1 MWARPA
7 RWIYCTRA
15 DTDIAFHPMMDD
27 LLYHHRGSLEYCPS
41 SPYQLL
47 LLTSSTR
54 RCRFVWSPRVPP
66 TKSKPFVTE
75 QTVLSSACHPVQN
88 GNDWIVVC
96 SLHCN
101 EYCTQGNGWF
111 SSRVITHATYWK
123 SRSDLLVLPPCPHR
137 QIKGPRQSQS
147 PDFLFSDSTGK
158 MTRVFRISMARWMG
172 WPRRWTVP

>member
-1 MWARPA
+1 MICYITTGVRLNTVPA
-7 RWIYCTRA
+7 R
-15 DTDIAFHPMMDD
+15 
-27 LLYHHRGSLEYCPS
+27 
-41 SPYQLL
+41 
-47 LLTSSTR
+47 LTSSF
-54 RCRFVWSPRVPP
+54 CLPVALAVVVSSGPPRVPP